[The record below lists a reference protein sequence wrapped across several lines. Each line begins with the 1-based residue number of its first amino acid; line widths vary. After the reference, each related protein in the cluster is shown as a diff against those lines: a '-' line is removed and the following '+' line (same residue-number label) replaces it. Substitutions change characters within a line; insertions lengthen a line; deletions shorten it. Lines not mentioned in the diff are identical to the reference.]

1 MKKGHKIVSL
11 LIAVA
16 MAAPL
21 AFSNVS
27 PVEAANKFDGHESRY
42 YKLCSSKTLTRSNQS
57 TCREF
62 NKYLKTKSASLKNE
76 ISNKQNNVDSA
87 KLSISDMA
95 NKINTLNSQINDAN
109 QKISYM
115 NTAIQN
121 SENNLNQKK
130 GLLKERIYSMQ
141 SQMNSNAYVDYLF
154 NASSFSDFFSRAA
167 TLKDLTAYETD
178 LMNEIKEE
186 QKQLETQK
194 QTLVDTQKTLS
205 TQKTQAES
213 LQKSL
218 VAKLEAEQK
227 ALQDKQ
233 SDLSDNESNIGT
245 IAENLVEL
253 SKASD
258 ESRVTGVTHATPNT
272 TVSSNSGSS
281 NSNSSSSSSSGSS
294 NSNSGSTSNRGQ
306 SSSSNSGTSHN
317 NGGSSNNGGSNNA
330 SIPTPTPS
338 ASQSARGLA
347 IANKALTRQGYMYSW
362 GGCHSMGQISNPNWT
377 KFDCSGLVNWA
388 HYQAGVN
395 IGSNTT
401 KSLCGVGTQVGRGS
415 MQAGDII
422 LFSSNGSYSGVHHVG
437 IYIGGNRM
445 VHAPSTGKPV
455 QVASLSNGY
464 WQREFYQARRCY

>member
-1 MKKGHKIVSL
+1 MNRGHKIVSL
-11 LIAVA
+11 LIACA
-16 MAAPL
+16 MVTPL
-21 AFSNVS
+21 ALSNVNT
-27 PVEAANKFDGHESRY
+27 VEAANKFEGQETKY
-42 YKLCSSKTLTRSNQS
+42 YKLCSSKTLTRSNQN
-57 TCREF
+57 TFKEF
-62 NKYLKTKSASLKNE
+62 NKYLKTKSASLKSE
-76 ISNKQNNVDSA
+76 ISSKQSNVDSA
-87 KLSISDMA
+87 KLSIADA
-95 NKINTLNSQINDAN
+95 ADKINSLNSQINEAT
-109 QKISYM
+109 QKIAYM
-115 NTAIQN
+115 NTAITN
-121 SENNLNQKK
+121 AENNLNEKK
-130 GLLKERIYSMQ
+130 ALLKDRIYSMQ
-141 SQMNSNAYVDYLF
+141 SQMNSDAYVDYLF

-167 TLKDLTAYETD
+167 TLKDLTSYETD

-186 QKQLETQK
+186 QKQLEIQK
-194 QTLVDTQKTLS
+194 QTLVDTQTALNA
-205 TQKTQAES
+205 QKSQAEE

-245 IAENLVEL
+245 IAQNLVEL

-258 ESRVTGVTHATPNT
+258 ESKVSGVTHATPNKNNSS
-272 TVSSNSGSS
+272 SSNSGSS
-281 NSNSSSSSSSGSS
+281 NNGGSS
-294 NSNSGSTSNRGQ
+294 NTS
-306 SSSSNSGTSHN
+306 
-317 NGGSSNNGGSNNA
+317 GSSNNGGGNT
-330 SIPTPTPS
+330 IPTPTPS
-338 ASQSARGLA
+338 PDQSSRGLA

-362 GGCHSMGQISNPNWT
+362 GGCHSMSQIANPNWT

-401 KSLCGVGTQVGRGS
+401 KTLCGVGTQVDRGS

-445 VHAPSTGKPV
+445 VHAPSSGKPV
-455 QVASLSNGY
+455 QVATLGNGY

>member
-1 MKKGHKIVSL
+1 MKRGHKIVSL
-11 LIAVA
+11 LIACA
-16 MAAPL
+16 MVTPL
-21 AFSNVS
+21 AFSNVNT
-27 PVEAANKFDGHESRY
+27 VEAANKLEGQETKY
-42 YKLCSSKTLTRSNQS
+42 YKLCSSKTLTRSNQN
-57 TCREF
+57 TCKEF
-62 NKYLKTKSASLKNE
+62 NKYLKTKSASLKSE
-76 ISNKQNNVDSA
+76 ISSKQSSVDSA
-87 KLSISDMA
+87 KLSISDA
-95 NKINTLNSQINDAN
+95 ADKINSLNSQINEAT
-109 QKISYM
+109 QKIAYM
-115 NTAIQN
+115 NTAITN
-121 SENNLNQKK
+121 AENNLNEKK
-130 GLLKERIYSMQ
+130 ALLKDRIYSMQ

-167 TLKDLTAYETD
+167 TLKDLTSYETD

-186 QKQLETQK
+186 QKQLEIQK
-194 QTLVDTQKTLS
+194 QTLVDTQTALNA
-205 TQKTQAES
+205 QKSQAEE

-245 IAENLVEL
+245 IAQNLVEL

-258 ESRVTGVTHATPNT
+258 ESKVSGVTHATPNKNNSS
-272 TVSSNSGSS
+272 SSNSGSS
-281 NSNSSSSSSSGSS
+281 NSGGSS
-294 NSNSGSTSNRGQ
+294 NNS
-306 SSSSNSGTSHN
+306 
-317 NGGSSNNGGSNNA
+317 GSSNNGGGNT
-330 SIPTPTPS
+330 IPTPTPS
-338 ASQSARGLA
+338 PDQSSRGLA

-362 GGCHSMGQISNPNWT
+362 GGCHSMSQIANPNWT

-401 KSLCGVGTQVGRGS
+401 KTLCGVGTQVDRGS

-445 VHAPSTGKPV
+445 VHAPSSGKPV
-455 QVASLSNGY
+455 QVATLGNGY

>member
-1 MKKGHKIVSL
+1 MKRGHKIVSL
-11 LIAVA
+11 LIACA
-16 MAAPL
+16 MVTPL
-21 AFSNVS
+21 ALSNVNT
-27 PVEAANKFDGHESRY
+27 VEATNKFEGQETKY
-42 YKLCSSKTLTRSNQS
+42 YKLCSSKTLTRSNQ
-57 TCREF
+57 
-62 NKYLKTKSASLKNE
+62 NLKTKSASLKSE
-76 ISNKQNNVDSA
+76 ISSKQSNVDSA
-87 KLSISDMA
+87 KLSISDAA
-95 NKINTLNSQINDAN
+95 NKINSLNSQINEAT
-109 QKISYM
+109 QKIAYM
-115 NTAIQN
+115 NTAITN
-121 SENNLNQKK
+121 AENNLNEKK
-130 GLLKERIYSMQ
+130 ALLKDRIYSMQ

-167 TLKDLTAYETD
+167 TLKDLTSYETD

-186 QKQLETQK
+186 QKQLEIQK
-194 QTLVDTQKTLS
+194 QTLVDTQTALNAQKSQAEEL
-205 TQKTQAES
+205 QKT
-213 LQKSL
+213 L

-245 IAENLVEL
+245 IAQNLVEL

-258 ESRVTGVTHATPNT
+258 ESKVSGVTHATPNKNNSSS
-272 TVSSNSGSS
+272 SSNSGSS
-281 NSNSSSSSSSGSS
+281 N
-294 NSNSGSTSNRGQ
+294 
-306 SSSSNSGTSHN
+306 
-317 NGGSSNNGGSNNA
+317 NGGSSNNSGSSNNGGGNT
-330 SIPTPTPS
+330 TPTPS
-338 ASQSARGLA
+338 PDQSSRGLA

-362 GGCHSMGQISNPNWT
+362 GGCHSMSQIANPNWT

-401 KSLCGVGTQVGRGS
+401 KTLCGVGTQVDRGS

-445 VHAPSTGKPV
+445 VHAPSSGKPV
-455 QVASLSNGY
+455 QVATLGNGY

>member
-1 MKKGHKIVSL
+1 MKRGHKIVSL
-11 LIAVA
+11 LIACA
-16 MAAPL
+16 MVTPL
-21 AFSNVS
+21 AFSNVNT
-27 PVEAANKFDGHESRY
+27 VEAANKFEGQETKY
-42 YKLCSSKTLTRSNQS
+42 YKLCSSKTLTRSNQN
-57 TCREF
+57 TCKEF
-62 NKYLKTKSASLKNE
+62 NKYLKTKSASLKSE
-76 ISNKQNNVDSA
+76 ISSKQSSVDSA
-87 KLSISDMA
+87 KLSISDA
-95 NKINTLNSQINDAN
+95 ADKINSLNSQINEAT
-109 QKISYM
+109 QKIAYM
-115 NTAIQN
+115 NTAITN
-121 SENNLNQKK
+121 AENNLNEKK
-130 GLLKERIYSMQ
+130 ALLKDRIYSMQ

-167 TLKDLTAYETD
+167 TLKGLTSYETD

-186 QKQLETQK
+186 QKQLEIQK
-194 QTLVDTQKTLS
+194 QTLVDTQTALNA
-205 TQKTQAES
+205 QKSQAEE

-245 IAENLVEL
+245 IAQNLVEL

-258 ESRVTGVTHATPNT
+258 ESKVSGVTHATPNKNNSS
-272 TVSSNSGSS
+272 SSNSGSS
-281 NSNSSSSSSSGSS
+281 N
-294 NSNSGSTSNRGQ
+294 
-306 SSSSNSGTSHN
+306 
-317 NGGSSNNGGSNNA
+317 NGGSSNNSGSSNNGGGNT
-330 SIPTPTPS
+330 IPTPTPS
-338 ASQSARGLA
+338 PDQSSRGLA

-362 GGCHSMGQISNPNWT
+362 GGCHSMSQIANPNWT

-401 KSLCGVGTQVGRGS
+401 KTLCGVGTQVDRGS

-445 VHAPSTGKPV
+445 VHAPSSGKPV
-455 QVASLSNGY
+455 QVATLGNGY

>member
-1 MKKGHKIVSL
+1 MVT
-11 LIAVA
+11 
-16 MAAPL
+16 PL
-21 AFSNVS
+21 AFSNVIT
-27 PVEAANKFDGHESRY
+27 VEAANKFEGQETKY
-42 YKLCSSKTLTRSNQS
+42 YKLCSSKTLTRSNQN
-57 TCREF
+57 TCKEF

-76 ISNKQNNVDSA
+76 ISSKQSNVDSA
-87 KLSISDMA
+87 KLSISDA
-95 NKINTLNSQINDAN
+95 ADKINSLNSQINEAT
-109 QKISYM
+109 QKIAYM
-115 NTAIQN
+115 NTAITN
-121 SENNLNQKK
+121 AENNLNEKK
-130 GLLKERIYSMQ
+130 ALLKDRIYSMQ

-167 TLKDLTAYETD
+167 TLKDLTSYETD

-186 QKQLETQK
+186 QKQLEIQK
-194 QTLVDTQKTLS
+194 QTLVDTQTALNA
-205 TQKTQAES
+205 QKSQAEE

-245 IAENLVEL
+245 IAQNLVEL

-258 ESRVTGVTHATPNT
+258 ESKVSGVTHATPNKNNSS
-272 TVSSNSGSS
+272 SSNSGSS
-281 NSNSSSSSSSGSS
+281 N
-294 NSNSGSTSNRGQ
+294 
-306 SSSSNSGTSHN
+306 
-317 NGGSSNNGGSNNA
+317 NGGSSNNSGSSNNGGGNT
-330 SIPTPTPS
+330 IPTPTPS
-338 ASQSARGLA
+338 PDQSSRGLA

-362 GGCHSMGQISNPNWT
+362 GGCHSMSQIANPNWT

-401 KSLCGVGTQVGRGS
+401 KTLCGVGTQVDRGS

-445 VHAPSTGKPV
+445 VHAPSSGKPV
-455 QVASLSNGY
+455 QVATLGNGY

>member
-1 MKKGHKIVSL
+1 MVT
-11 LIAVA
+11 
-16 MAAPL
+16 PL
-21 AFSNVS
+21 AFSNVNT
-27 PVEAANKFDGHESRY
+27 VEAANKFEGQETKY
-42 YKLCSSKTLTRSNQS
+42 YKLCSSKTLTRSNQN
-57 TCREF
+57 TCKEF
-62 NKYLKTKSASLKNE
+62 NKYLKTKSASLKSE
-76 ISNKQNNVDSA
+76 ISSKQSSVDSA
-87 KLSISDMA
+87 KLSISDA
-95 NKINTLNSQINDAN
+95 ADKINSLNSQINEAT
-109 QKISYM
+109 QKIAYM
-115 NTAIQN
+115 NTAITN
-121 SENNLNQKK
+121 AENNL
-130 GLLKERIYSMQ
+130 LKDRIYSMQ

-167 TLKDLTAYETD
+167 TLKDLTSYETD

-186 QKQLETQK
+186 QKQLEIQK
-194 QTLVDTQKTLS
+194 QTLVDTQTALNA
-205 TQKTQAES
+205 QKSQAEE

-245 IAENLVEL
+245 IAQNLVEL

-258 ESRVTGVTHATPNT
+258 ESKVSGVTHATPNKNNSS
-272 TVSSNSGSS
+272 SSNSGSS
-281 NSNSSSSSSSGSS
+281 N
-294 NSNSGSTSNRGQ
+294 
-306 SSSSNSGTSHN
+306 
-317 NGGSSNNGGSNNA
+317 NGGSSNNSGSSNNGGGNT
-330 SIPTPTPS
+330 IPTPTPS
-338 ASQSARGLA
+338 PDQSSRGLA

-362 GGCHSMGQISNPNWT
+362 GGCHSMSQIANPNWT

-401 KSLCGVGTQVGRGS
+401 KTLCGVGTQVDRGS

-445 VHAPSTGKPV
+445 VHAPSSGKPV
-455 QVASLSNGY
+455 QVATLGNGY

>member
-1 MKKGHKIVSL
+1 MKRGHKIVSL
-11 LIAVA
+11 LIACA
-16 MAAPL
+16 MVTPL
-21 AFSNVS
+21 AFSNVNT
-27 PVEAANKFDGHESRY
+27 VEAANKFEGQETKY
-42 YKLCSSKTLTRSNQS
+42 YKLCSSKTLTRSNQN
-57 TCREF
+57 TCKEF
-62 NKYLKTKSASLKNE
+62 NKYLKTKSASLKSE
-76 ISNKQNNVDSA
+76 ISSKQSSVDSA
-87 KLSISDMA
+87 KLSISDA
-95 NKINTLNSQINDAN
+95 ADKINSLNIQINEAT
-109 QKISYM
+109 QKIAYM
-115 NTAIQN
+115 NTAITN
-121 SENNLNQKK
+121 AENNLNEKK
-130 GLLKERIYSMQ
+130 ALLKDRIYSMQ

-167 TLKDLTAYETD
+167 TLKDLTSYETD

-186 QKQLETQK
+186 QKQLEIQK
-194 QTLVDTQKTLS
+194 QTLVDTQTALNA
-205 TQKTQAES
+205 QKSQAEE

-233 SDLSDNESNIGT
+233 SDLFDNESNIGT
-245 IAENLVEL
+245 IAQNLVEL

-258 ESRVTGVTHATPNT
+258 ESKVSGVTHATPNK
-272 TVSSNSGSS
+272 N
-281 NSNSSSSSSSGSS
+281 NSSSSNCGSS
-294 NSNSGSTSNRGQ
+294 
-306 SSSSNSGTSHN
+306 N
-317 NGGSSNNGGSNNA
+317 NGGSSNNSGSSNNGGGNT
-330 SIPTPTPS
+330 IPTPTPS
-338 ASQSARGLA
+338 PDQSSRGLA

-362 GGCHSMGQISNPNWT
+362 GGCHSMSQIANPNWT

-401 KSLCGVGTQVGRGS
+401 KTLCGVGTQVDRGS

-445 VHAPSTGKPV
+445 VHAPSSGKPV
-455 QVASLSNGY
+455 QVATLGNGY

>member
-1 MKKGHKIVSL
+1 MKRGHKIVSL
-11 LIAVA
+11 LIACA
-16 MAAPL
+16 MVTPL
-21 AFSNVS
+21 AFSNVNT
-27 PVEAANKFDGHESRY
+27 VEAANKFEGQETKY
-42 YKLCSSKTLTRSNQS
+42 YKLCSSKTLTRSNQN
-57 TCREF
+57 TCKEF
-62 NKYLKTKSASLKNE
+62 NKYLKTKSASLKSE
-76 ISNKQNNVDSA
+76 ISSKQSSVDSA
-87 KLSISDMA
+87 KLSISDA
-95 NKINTLNSQINDAN
+95 ADKINSLNSQINEAT
-109 QKISYM
+109 QKIAYM
-115 NTAIQN
+115 NTAITN
-121 SENNLNQKK
+121 AENNLNEKK
-130 GLLKERIYSMQ
+130 ALLKDRIYSMQ

-167 TLKDLTAYETD
+167 TLKDLTSYETD

-186 QKQLETQK
+186 QKQLEIQK
-194 QTLVDTQKTLS
+194 QTLVDTQTALNA
-205 TQKTQAES
+205 QKSQAEE

-245 IAENLVEL
+245 IAQNLVEL

-258 ESRVTGVTHATPNT
+258 ESKVSGVTHATPNKNNSS
-272 TVSSNSGSS
+272 SSNSGSS
-281 NSNSSSSSSSGSS
+281 N
-294 NSNSGSTSNRGQ
+294 
-306 SSSSNSGTSHN
+306 
-317 NGGSSNNGGSNNA
+317 NGGSSNNSGSSNNGGGNT
-330 SIPTPTPS
+330 IPTPTPS
-338 ASQSARGLA
+338 PDQSSRGLA

-362 GGCHSMGQISNPNWT
+362 GGCHSMSQIANPNWT

-395 IGSNTT
+395 IESNTT
-401 KSLCGVGTQVGRGS
+401 KTLCGVGTQVDRGS

-445 VHAPSTGKPV
+445 VHAPSSGKPV
-455 QVASLSNGY
+455 QVATLGNGY

>member
-1 MKKGHKIVSL
+1 MVT
-11 LIAVA
+11 
-16 MAAPL
+16 PL
-21 AFSNVS
+21 ALSNVNT
-27 PVEAANKFDGHESRY
+27 VEAANKFEGQETKY
-42 YKLCSSKTLTRSNQS
+42 YKLCSSKTLTRSNQN
-57 TCREF
+57 TCKEF
-62 NKYLKTKSASLKNE
+62 NKYLKTKSASLKSE
-76 ISNKQNNVDSA
+76 ISSKQSSVDSA
-87 KLSISDMA
+87 KLSISDA
-95 NKINTLNSQINDAN
+95 ADKINSLNSQINEAT
-109 QKISYM
+109 QKIAYM
-115 NTAIQN
+115 NTAITN
-121 SENNLNQKK
+121 AENNLNEKK
-130 GLLKERIYSMQ
+130 ALLKDRIYSMQ

-167 TLKDLTAYETD
+167 TLKDLTSYETD

-186 QKQLETQK
+186 QKQLEIQK
-194 QTLVDTQKTLS
+194 QTLVDTQTALNA
-205 TQKTQAES
+205 QKSQAEE

-245 IAENLVEL
+245 IAQNLVEL

-258 ESRVTGVTHATPNT
+258 ESKVSGVTHATPNK
-272 TVSSNSGSS
+272 N
-281 NSNSSSSSSSGSS
+281 NI
-294 NSNSGSTSNRGQ
+294 
-306 SSSSNSGTSHN
+306 SSSNSGYSK
-317 NGGSSNNGGSNNA
+317 NGGSSNNSGSSNNGGGNT
-330 SIPTPTPS
+330 IPTPTPS
-338 ASQSARGLA
+338 PDQSSRGLA

-362 GGCHSMGQISNPNWT
+362 GGCHSMSQIANPNWT

-401 KSLCGVGTQVGRGS
+401 KTLCGVGTQVDRGS

-445 VHAPSTGKPV
+445 VHAPSSGKPV
-455 QVASLSNGY
+455 QVATLGNGY

>member
-1 MKKGHKIVSL
+1 MVT
-11 LIAVA
+11 
-16 MAAPL
+16 PL
-21 AFSNVS
+21 AFSNVNT
-27 PVEAANKFDGHESRY
+27 VEAANKFEGQETKY
-42 YKLCSSKTLTRSNQS
+42 YKLCSSKTLTRSNQN
-57 TCREF
+57 TCKEF
-62 NKYLKTKSASLKNE
+62 NKYLKTKSASLKSE
-76 ISNKQNNVDSA
+76 ISSKQSSVDSA
-87 KLSISDMA
+87 KLSISDA
-95 NKINTLNSQINDAN
+95 ADKINSLNSQINEAT
-109 QKISYM
+109 QKIAYM
-115 NTAIQN
+115 NTAITN
-121 SENNLNQKK
+121 AENNLNEKK
-130 GLLKERIYSMQ
+130 ALLKDRIYSMQ

-167 TLKDLTAYETD
+167 TLKDLTSYETD

-186 QKQLETQK
+186 QKQLEIQK
-194 QTLVDTQKTLS
+194 QTLVDTQTALNA
-205 TQKTQAES
+205 QKSQAEE

-245 IAENLVEL
+245 IAQNLVEL

-258 ESRVTGVTHATPNT
+258 ESKVSGVTHATPNKNNSS
-272 TVSSNSGSS
+272 SSNSGSS
-281 NSNSSSSSSSGSS
+281 N
-294 NSNSGSTSNRGQ
+294 
-306 SSSSNSGTSHN
+306 
-317 NGGSSNNGGSNNA
+317 NGGSSNNSGSSNNGGGNT
-330 SIPTPTPS
+330 IPTPSPD
-338 ASQSARGLA
+338 QSSRGLA

-362 GGCHSMGQISNPNWT
+362 GGCHSMSQIANPNWT

-401 KSLCGVGTQVGRGS
+401 KTLCGVGTQVDRGS

-445 VHAPSTGKPV
+445 VHAPSSGKPV
-455 QVASLSNGY
+455 QVATLGNGY

>member
-1 MKKGHKIVSL
+1 MKRGHKIVSL
-11 LIAVA
+11 LIACA
-16 MAAPL
+16 MVTPL
-21 AFSNVS
+21 AFSNVNT
-27 PVEAANKFDGHESRY
+27 VEAANKFEGQETKY
-42 YKLCSSKTLTRSNQS
+42 YKLCSSKTLTRSNQN
-57 TCREF
+57 TCKEF
-62 NKYLKTKSASLKNE
+62 NKYLKTKSASLKSE
-76 ISNKQNNVDSA
+76 ISSKQSNVDSA
-87 KLSISDMA
+87 KLSIADA
-95 NKINTLNSQINDAN
+95 ADKINSLNSQINEAT
-109 QKISYM
+109 QKIAYM
-115 NTAIQN
+115 NTAITN
-121 SENNLNQKK
+121 AENNLNEKK
-130 GLLKERIYSMQ
+130 ALLKDRIYSMQ

-167 TLKDLTAYETD
+167 TLKDLTSYETD

-186 QKQLETQK
+186 QKQLEIQK
-194 QTLVDTQKTLS
+194 QTLVDTQTALNA
-205 TQKTQAES
+205 QKSQAEE

-245 IAENLVEL
+245 IAQNLVEL

-258 ESRVTGVTHATPNT
+258 ESKVSGVTHATSNKNNSS
-272 TVSSNSGSS
+272 SSNSGSS
-281 NSNSSSSSSSGSS
+281 N
-294 NSNSGSTSNRGQ
+294 
-306 SSSSNSGTSHN
+306 
-317 NGGSSNNGGSNNA
+317 NGGSSNNSGSSNNGGGNT
-330 SIPTPTPS
+330 IPTPTPS
-338 ASQSARGLA
+338 PDQSSRGLA

-362 GGCHSMGQISNPNWT
+362 GGCHSMSQIANPNWT

-401 KSLCGVGTQVGRGS
+401 KTLCGVGTQVDRGS

-445 VHAPSTGKPV
+445 VHAPSSGKPV
-455 QVASLSNGY
+455 QVATLGNGY

>member
-11 LIAVA
+11 LIACA
-16 MAAPL
+16 MVTPL
-21 AFSNVS
+21 AFSNVNT
-27 PVEAANKFDGHESRY
+27 VEAANKFEGQETKY
-42 YKLCSSKTLTRSNQS
+42 YKLCSSKTLTRSNQN
-57 TCREF
+57 TCKEF
-62 NKYLKTKSASLKNE
+62 NKYLKTKSASLKSE
-76 ISNKQNNVDSA
+76 ISSKQSSVDSA
-87 KLSISDMA
+87 KLSISDA
-95 NKINTLNSQINDAN
+95 ADKINSLNSQINEAT
-109 QKISYM
+109 QKIAYM
-115 NTAIQN
+115 NTAITN
-121 SENNLNQKK
+121 AENNLNEKK
-130 GLLKERIYSMQ
+130 ALLKDRIYSMQ

-167 TLKDLTAYETD
+167 TLKDLTSYETD

-186 QKQLETQK
+186 QKQLEIQK
-194 QTLVDTQKTLS
+194 QTLVDTQTALNA
-205 TQKTQAES
+205 QKSQAEE

-245 IAENLVEL
+245 IAQNLVEL

-258 ESRVTGVTHATPNT
+258 ESKVSGVTHATPNKNNSS
-272 TVSSNSGSS
+272 SSNSGSS
-281 NSNSSSSSSSGSS
+281 N
-294 NSNSGSTSNRGQ
+294 
-306 SSSSNSGTSHN
+306 
-317 NGGSSNNGGSNNA
+317 NGGSSNNSGSSNNGGGNT
-330 SIPTPTPS
+330 IPTPSPD
-338 ASQSARGLA
+338 QSSRGLA

-362 GGCHSMGQISNPNWT
+362 GGCHSMSQIANPNWT
-377 KFDCSGLVNWA
+377 KFDCSGLVNWS

-401 KSLCGVGTQVGRGS
+401 KTLCGVGTQVDRGS

-445 VHAPSTGKPV
+445 VHAPSSGKPV
-455 QVASLSNGY
+455 QVATLGNGY

>member
-1 MKKGHKIVSL
+1 MKRGHKIASL
-11 LIAVA
+11 LIACA
-16 MAAPL
+16 MVTPL
-21 AFSNVS
+21 AFSNVNT
-27 PVEAANKFDGHESRY
+27 VEAANKFEGQETKY
-42 YKLCSSKTLTRSNQS
+42 YKLCSSKTLTRSNQN
-57 TCREF
+57 TCKEF
-62 NKYLKTKSASLKNE
+62 NKYLKTKSASLKSE
-76 ISNKQNNVDSA
+76 ISSKQSSVDSA
-87 KLSISDMA
+87 KLSISDA
-95 NKINTLNSQINDAN
+95 ADKINSLNSQINEAT
-109 QKISYM
+109 QKIAYM
-115 NTAIQN
+115 NTAITN
-121 SENNLNQKK
+121 AENNLNEKK
-130 GLLKERIYSMQ
+130 ALLKDRIYSMQ

-167 TLKDLTAYETD
+167 TLKDLTSYETD

-186 QKQLETQK
+186 QKQLEIQK
-194 QTLVDTQKTLS
+194 QTLVDTQTALNA
-205 TQKTQAES
+205 QKSQAEE

-233 SDLSDNESNIGT
+233 SDLSDNESNIGA
-245 IAENLVEL
+245 IAQNLVEL

-258 ESRVTGVTHATPNT
+258 ESKVSGVTHATPNK
-272 TVSSNSGSS
+272 N
-281 NSNSSSSSSSGSS
+281 NSSS
-294 NSNSGSTSNRGQ
+294 
-306 SSSSNSGTSHN
+306 N
-317 NGGSSNNGGSNNA
+317 NGGSSNNSGSSNNGGGNT
-330 SIPTPTPS
+330 IPTPTPS
-338 ASQSARGLA
+338 PDQSSRGLA

-362 GGCHSMGQISNPNWT
+362 GGCHSMSQIANPNWT

-401 KSLCGVGTQVGRGS
+401 KTLCGVGTQVDRGS

-445 VHAPSTGKPV
+445 VHAPSSGKPV
-455 QVASLSNGY
+455 QVATLGNGY

>member
-1 MKKGHKIVSL
+1 MKRGHKIVSL
-11 LIAVA
+11 LIACA
-16 MAAPL
+16 MVTPL
-21 AFSNVS
+21 AFSNVNT
-27 PVEAANKFDGHESRY
+27 VEAANKFEGQETKY
-42 YKLCSSKTLTRSNQS
+42 YKLCSSKTLTRSNQN
-57 TCREF
+57 TCKEF
-62 NKYLKTKSASLKNE
+62 NKYLKTKSASLKSE
-76 ISNKQNNVDSA
+76 ISSKQSSVDSA
-87 KLSISDMA
+87 KLSISDA
-95 NKINTLNSQINDAN
+95 ADKINSLNSQINEAT
-109 QKISYM
+109 QKIAYM
-115 NTAIQN
+115 NTAITN
-121 SENNLNQKK
+121 AENNLNEKK
-130 GLLKERIYSMQ
+130 ALLKDRIYSMQ

-167 TLKDLTAYETD
+167 TLKDLTSYETD

-186 QKQLETQK
+186 QKQLEIQK
-194 QTLVDTQKTLS
+194 QTLVDTQTALNA
-205 TQKTQAES
+205 QKSQAEE

-245 IAENLVEL
+245 IAQNLVEL

-258 ESRVTGVTHATPNT
+258 ESKVSGVTHATPNK
-272 TVSSNSGSS
+272 N
-281 NSNSSSSSSSGSS
+281 NSSS
-294 NSNSGSTSNRGQ
+294 
-306 SSSSNSGTSHN
+306 N
-317 NGGSSNNGGSNNA
+317 NGGSSNNSGSSNNGGGNT
-330 SIPTPTPS
+330 ILTPTPS
-338 ASQSARGLA
+338 PDQSSRGLA

-362 GGCHSMGQISNPNWT
+362 GGCHSMSQIANPNWT

-401 KSLCGVGTQVGRGS
+401 KTLCGVGTQVDRGS

-445 VHAPSTGKPV
+445 VHAPSSGKPV
-455 QVASLSNGY
+455 QVATLGNGY

>member
-1 MKKGHKIVSL
+1 MKRGHKIVSL
-11 LIAVA
+11 LIACA
-16 MAAPL
+16 MVTPL
-21 AFSNVS
+21 AFSNVNT
-27 PVEAANKFDGHESRY
+27 VEAANKFEGQETKY
-42 YKLCSSKTLTRSNQS
+42 YKLCSSKTLTRSNQN
-57 TCREF
+57 TCKEF
-62 NKYLKTKSASLKNE
+62 NKYLKTKSASLKSE
-76 ISNKQNNVDSA
+76 ISSKQSSVDSA
-87 KLSISDMA
+87 KLSISDA
-95 NKINTLNSQINDAN
+95 ADKINSLNSQINEAT
-109 QKISYM
+109 QKIAYM
-115 NTAIQN
+115 NTAITN
-121 SENNLNQKK
+121 AENNLNEKK
-130 GLLKERIYSMQ
+130 ALLKGRIYSMQ

-167 TLKDLTAYETD
+167 TLKDLTSYETD

-186 QKQLETQK
+186 QKQLEIQK
-194 QTLVDTQKTLS
+194 QTLVDTQTALNA
-205 TQKTQAES
+205 QKSQAEE

-245 IAENLVEL
+245 IAQNLVEL

-258 ESRVTGVTHATPNT
+258 ESKVSGVTHATPNKNNSS
-272 TVSSNSGSS
+272 SSNSGSS
-281 NSNSSSSSSSGSS
+281 N
-294 NSNSGSTSNRGQ
+294 
-306 SSSSNSGTSHN
+306 
-317 NGGSSNNGGSNNA
+317 NGGSSNNSGSSNNGGGNT
-330 SIPTPTPS
+330 IPTPTPS
-338 ASQSARGLA
+338 PDQSSRGLA

-362 GGCHSMGQISNPNWT
+362 GGCHSMSQIANPNWT

-401 KSLCGVGTQVGRGS
+401 KTLCGVGTQVDRGS

-445 VHAPSTGKPV
+445 VHAPSSGKPV
-455 QVASLSNGY
+455 QVATLGNGY

>member
-1 MKKGHKIVSL
+1 MVT
-11 LIAVA
+11 
-16 MAAPL
+16 PL
-21 AFSNVS
+21 AFSNVNT
-27 PVEAANKFDGHESRY
+27 VEAANKFEGQETKY
-42 YKLCSSKTLTRSNQS
+42 YKLCSSKTLTRSNQN
-57 TCREF
+57 TCKEF
-62 NKYLKTKSASLKNE
+62 NKYLKTKSASLKSE
-76 ISNKQNNVDSA
+76 ISSKQSSVDSA
-87 KLSISDMA
+87 KLSISDA
-95 NKINTLNSQINDAN
+95 ADKINSLNSQINEAT
-109 QKISYM
+109 QKIAYM
-115 NTAIQN
+115 NTAITN
-121 SENNLNQKK
+121 AENNLNEKK
-130 GLLKERIYSMQ
+130 ALLKDRIYSMQ

-167 TLKDLTAYETD
+167 TLKDLTSYETD

-186 QKQLETQK
+186 QKQLEIQK
-194 QTLVDTQKTLS
+194 QTLVDTQTALNA
-205 TQKTQAES
+205 QKSQAEE

-227 ALQDKQ
+227 ALQDTQ

-245 IAENLVEL
+245 IAQNLVEL

-258 ESRVTGVTHATPNT
+258 ESKVSGVTHATPNKNNSS
-272 TVSSNSGSS
+272 SSNSGSS
-281 NSNSSSSSSSGSS
+281 N
-294 NSNSGSTSNRGQ
+294 
-306 SSSSNSGTSHN
+306 
-317 NGGSSNNGGSNNA
+317 NGGSSNNSGSSNNGGGNT
-330 SIPTPTPS
+330 IPTPTPS
-338 ASQSARGLA
+338 PDQSSRGLA

-362 GGCHSMGQISNPNWT
+362 GGCHSMSQIANPNWT

-401 KSLCGVGTQVGRGS
+401 KTLCGVGTQVDRGS

-445 VHAPSTGKPV
+445 VHAPSSGKPV
-455 QVASLSNGY
+455 QVASLGNGY

>member
-1 MKKGHKIVSL
+1 MKRGHKIVSL
-11 LIAVA
+11 LIACA
-16 MAAPL
+16 MVTPL
-21 AFSNVS
+21 ALSNVNT
-27 PVEAANKFDGHESRY
+27 VEAANKFEGQETKY
-42 YKLCSSKTLTRSNQS
+42 YKLCSSKTLTRSNQN
-57 TCREF
+57 TCKEF
-62 NKYLKTKSASLKNE
+62 NKYLKTKSASLKSE
-76 ISNKQNNVDSA
+76 INSKQSNVDSA
-87 KLSISDMA
+87 KLSIADA
-95 NKINTLNSQINDAN
+95 ADKINSLNSQINEAT
-109 QKISYM
+109 QKIAYM
-115 NTAIQN
+115 NTAITN
-121 SENNLNQKK
+121 AENNLNEKK
-130 GLLKERIYSMQ
+130 ALLKDRIYSMQ

-167 TLKDLTAYETD
+167 TLKDLTSYETD

-186 QKQLETQK
+186 QKQLEIQK
-194 QTLVDTQKTLS
+194 QTLVDTQTALNA
-205 TQKTQAES
+205 QKSQAEE

-245 IAENLVEL
+245 IAQNLVEL

-258 ESRVTGVTHATPNT
+258 ESKVSGVTHATPNKNNSS
-272 TVSSNSGSS
+272 SSNSGSS
-281 NSNSSSSSSSGSS
+281 N
-294 NSNSGSTSNRGQ
+294 
-306 SSSSNSGTSHN
+306 
-317 NGGSSNNGGSNNA
+317 NGGSSNNSGSSNNGGGNT
-330 SIPTPTPS
+330 IPTPTPTPS
-338 ASQSARGLA
+338 PDQSSRGLA

-362 GGCHSMGQISNPNWT
+362 GGCHSMSQIANPNWT

-401 KSLCGVGTQVGRGS
+401 KTLCGVGTQVDRGS

-445 VHAPSTGKPV
+445 VHAPSSGKPV
-455 QVASLSNGY
+455 QVATLGNGY

>member
-1 MKKGHKIVSL
+1 MVT
-11 LIAVA
+11 
-16 MAAPL
+16 PL
-21 AFSNVS
+21 AFSDVNT
-27 PVEAANKFDGHESRY
+27 VEAANKFEGQETKY
-42 YKLCSSKTLTRSNQS
+42 YKLCSSKTLTRSNQN
-57 TCREF
+57 TCKEF
-62 NKYLKTKSASLKNE
+62 NKYLKTKSASLKSE
-76 ISNKQNNVDSA
+76 ISSKQSSVDSA
-87 KLSISDMA
+87 KLSISDA
-95 NKINTLNSQINDAN
+95 ADKINSLNSQINEAT
-109 QKISYM
+109 QKIAYM
-115 NTAIQN
+115 NTAITN
-121 SENNLNQKK
+121 AENNLNEKK
-130 GLLKERIYSMQ
+130 ALLKDRIYSMQ

-167 TLKDLTAYETD
+167 TLKDLTSYETD

-186 QKQLETQK
+186 QKQLEIQK
-194 QTLVDTQKTLS
+194 QTLVDTQTALNA
-205 TQKTQAES
+205 QKSQAEE

-245 IAENLVEL
+245 IAQNLVEL

-258 ESRVTGVTHATPNT
+258 ESKVSGVTHATPNKNNSS
-272 TVSSNSGSS
+272 SSNSGSS
-281 NSNSSSSSSSGSS
+281 N
-294 NSNSGSTSNRGQ
+294 
-306 SSSSNSGTSHN
+306 
-317 NGGSSNNGGSNNA
+317 NGGSSNNSGSSNNGGGNT
-330 SIPTPTPS
+330 IPTPTPS
-338 ASQSARGLA
+338 PDQSSRGLA

-362 GGCHSMGQISNPNWT
+362 GGCHSMSQIANPNWT

-401 KSLCGVGTQVGRGS
+401 KTLCGVGTQVDRGS

-445 VHAPSTGKPV
+445 VHAPSSGKPV
-455 QVASLSNGY
+455 QVATLGNGY

>member
-1 MKKGHKIVSL
+1 MKRGHKIVSL
-11 LIAVA
+11 LIACA
-16 MAAPL
+16 MVTPL
-21 AFSNVS
+21 ALSNVNT
-27 PVEAANKFDGHESRY
+27 VEAANKFEGQETKY
-42 YKLCSSKTLTRSNQS
+42 YKLCSSKTLTRSNQN
-57 TCREF
+57 TCKEF
-62 NKYLKTKSASLKNE
+62 NKYLKTKSASLKSE
-76 ISNKQNNVDSA
+76 ISSKQSNVDSA
-87 KLSISDMA
+87 KLSIADA
-95 NKINTLNSQINDAN
+95 ADKINSLNSQINEAT
-109 QKISYM
+109 QKIAYM
-115 NTAIQN
+115 NTAITN
-121 SENNLNQKK
+121 AENNLNEKK
-130 GLLKERIYSMQ
+130 ALLKDRIYSMQ

-167 TLKDLTAYETD
+167 TLKDLTSYETD

-186 QKQLETQK
+186 QKQLEIQK
-194 QTLVDTQKTLS
+194 QTLVDTQTALNA
-205 TQKTQAES
+205 QKSQAEE

-245 IAENLVEL
+245 IAQNLVEL

-258 ESRVTGVTHATPNT
+258 ESKVSGVTHATPNKNNSS
-272 TVSSNSGSS
+272 SSNSGSS
-281 NSNSSSSSSSGSS
+281 N
-294 NSNSGSTSNRGQ
+294 
-306 SSSSNSGTSHN
+306 
-317 NGGSSNNGGSNNA
+317 NGGSSNNSGSSNNGGGNT
-330 SIPTPTPS
+330 IPTPTPS
-338 ASQSARGLA
+338 PDQSSRGLA

-362 GGCHSMGQISNPNWT
+362 GGCHSMSQIANPNWT

-401 KSLCGVGTQVGRGS
+401 KTLCGVGTQVDRGS

-445 VHAPSTGKPV
+445 VHAPFT
-455 QVASLSNGY
+455 
-464 WQREFYQARRCY
+464 

>member
-1 MKKGHKIVSL
+1 MVT
-11 LIAVA
+11 
-16 MAAPL
+16 PL
-21 AFSNVS
+21 ALSNVNT
-27 PVEAANKFDGHESRY
+27 VEAANKFEGQQTKY
-42 YKLCSSKTLTRSNQS
+42 YKLCSSKTLTRSNQN
-57 TCREF
+57 TCKEF
-62 NKYLKTKSASLKNE
+62 NKYLKTKSASLKSE
-76 ISNKQNNVDSA
+76 ISSKQSSVDSA
-87 KLSISDMA
+87 KLSIADA
-95 NKINTLNSQINDAN
+95 ADKINNLNGRINEAN
-109 QKISYM
+109 QKIAYM
-115 NTAIQN
+115 NTAITN
-121 SENNLNQKK
+121 AENNLNEKK
-130 GLLKERIYSMQ
+130 ALLKDRIYSMQ

-167 TLKDLTAYETD
+167 TLKDLTSYETD

-186 QKQLETQK
+186 QKQLEIQK
-194 QTLVDTQKTLS
+194 QTLVDTQTALNA
-205 TQKTQAES
+205 QKSQAEE

-245 IAENLVEL
+245 IAQNLVEL

-258 ESRVTGVTHATPNT
+258 ESKVSGVTHATPNKNNSS
-272 TVSSNSGSS
+272 SSNSGSS
-281 NSNSSSSSSSGSS
+281 N
-294 NSNSGSTSNRGQ
+294 
-306 SSSSNSGTSHN
+306 
-317 NGGSSNNGGSNNA
+317 NGGSSNNSGSSNNGGGNT
-330 SIPTPTPS
+330 IPTPTPS
-338 ASQSARGLA
+338 PDQSSRGLA

-362 GGCHSMGQISNPNWT
+362 GGCHSMSQIANPNWT

-401 KSLCGVGTQVGRGS
+401 KTLCGVGTQVDRGS

-445 VHAPSTGKPV
+445 VHAPSSGKPV
-455 QVASLSNGY
+455 QVATLGNGY

>member
-1 MKKGHKIVSL
+1 MVT
-11 LIAVA
+11 
-16 MAAPL
+16 PL
-21 AFSNVS
+21 ALSNVNT
-27 PVEAANKFDGHESRY
+27 VEAANKFEGQETKY
-42 YKLCSSKTLTRSNQS
+42 YKLCSSKTLTRSNQN
-57 TCREF
+57 TCKEF
-62 NKYLKTKSASLKNE
+62 NKYLKTKSASLKSE
-76 ISNKQNNVDSA
+76 ISSKQSNVDSA
-87 KLSISDMA
+87 KLSIADA
-95 NKINTLNSQINDAN
+95 ADKINSLNSQINEAT
-109 QKISYM
+109 QKIAYM
-115 NTAIQN
+115 NTAITN
-121 SENNLNQKK
+121 AENNLNEKK
-130 GLLKERIYSMQ
+130 ALLKDRICSMQ

-167 TLKDLTAYETD
+167 TLKDLTSYETD

-186 QKQLETQK
+186 QKQLEIQK
-194 QTLVDTQKTLS
+194 QTLVDTQTALNA
-205 TQKTQAES
+205 QKSQAEE

-245 IAENLVEL
+245 IAQNLVEL

-258 ESRVTGVTHATPNT
+258 ESKVSGVTHATPNKNNSS
-272 TVSSNSGSS
+272 SSNSGSS
-281 NSNSSSSSSSGSS
+281 N
-294 NSNSGSTSNRGQ
+294 
-306 SSSSNSGTSHN
+306 
-317 NGGSSNNGGSNNA
+317 NGGSSNNSGSSNNGGGNT
-330 SIPTPTPS
+330 IPTPTPS
-338 ASQSARGLA
+338 PDQSSRGLA

-362 GGCHSMGQISNPNWT
+362 GGCHSMSQIANPNWT

-401 KSLCGVGTQVGRGS
+401 KTLCGVGTQVDRGS

-445 VHAPSTGKPV
+445 VHAPSSGKPV
-455 QVASLSNGY
+455 QVATLGNGY

>member
-1 MKKGHKIVSL
+1 MKKGLKIVSL
-11 LIAVA
+11 LIACA
-16 MAAPL
+16 MVTPL
-21 AFSNVS
+21 AFSNVNT
-27 PVEAANKFDGHESRY
+27 VEAANKFEGQETKY
-42 YKLCSSKTLTRSNQS
+42 YKLCSSKTLTRSNQN
-57 TCREF
+57 TCKDF
-62 NKYLKTKSASLKNE
+62 NKYLKTKSASLKSE
-76 ISNKQNNVDSA
+76 ISSKQSSVDSA
-87 KLSISDMA
+87 KLSISDA
-95 NKINTLNSQINDAN
+95 ADKINSLNSQINEAT
-109 QKISYM
+109 QKIAYM
-115 NTAIQN
+115 NTAITN
-121 SENNLNQKK
+121 AENNLNEKK
-130 GLLKERIYSMQ
+130 ALLKDRIYSMQ

-167 TLKDLTAYETD
+167 TLKDLTSYETD

-186 QKQLETQK
+186 QKQLEIQK
-194 QTLVDTQKTLS
+194 QTLVDTQTALNA
-205 TQKTQAES
+205 QKSQAEE

-245 IAENLVEL
+245 IAQNLVEL

-258 ESRVTGVTHATPNT
+258 ESKVSGVTHATPNKNNSS
-272 TVSSNSGSS
+272 SSNSGSS
-281 NSNSSSSSSSGSS
+281 N
-294 NSNSGSTSNRGQ
+294 
-306 SSSSNSGTSHN
+306 
-317 NGGSSNNGGSNNA
+317 NGGSSNNSGSSNNGGGNT
-330 SIPTPTPS
+330 IPTPTPS
-338 ASQSARGLA
+338 PDQSSRGLA

-362 GGCHSMGQISNPNWT
+362 GGCHSMSQIANPNWT

-401 KSLCGVGTQVGRGS
+401 KTLCGVGTQVDRGS

-445 VHAPSTGKPV
+445 VHAPSSGKPV
-455 QVASLSNGY
+455 QVATLGNGY

>member
-1 MKKGHKIVSL
+1 MKRGHKIVSL
-11 LIAVA
+11 LIACA
-16 MAAPL
+16 MVTPL
-21 AFSNVS
+21 ALSNVNT
-27 PVEAANKFDGHESRY
+27 VEAANKFEGQETKY
-42 YKLCSSKTLTRSNQS
+42 YKLCSSKTLTRSNQN
-57 TCREF
+57 TCKEF
-62 NKYLKTKSASLKNE
+62 NKYLKTKSASLKSE
-76 ISNKQNNVDSA
+76 INSKQSNVDSA
-87 KLSISDMA
+87 KLSIADA
-95 NKINTLNSQINDAN
+95 ADKINSLNSQINEAT
-109 QKISYM
+109 QKIAYM
-115 NTAIQN
+115 NTAITN
-121 SENNLNQKK
+121 AENNLNEKK
-130 GLLKERIYSMQ
+130 ALLKDRIYSMQ

-167 TLKDLTAYETD
+167 TLKDLTSYETD

-186 QKQLETQK
+186 QKQLEIQK
-194 QTLVDTQKTLS
+194 QTLVDTQTALNA
-205 TQKTQAES
+205 QKSQAEE

-245 IAENLVEL
+245 IAQNLVEL

-258 ESRVTGVTHATPNT
+258 ESKVSGVTHATPNKNNSS
-272 TVSSNSGSS
+272 SSNSGSS
-281 NSNSSSSSSSGSS
+281 NNGGLSN
-294 NSNSGSTSNRGQ
+294 NS
-306 SSSSNSGTSHN
+306 
-317 NGGSSNNGGSNNA
+317 GSSNNGGGNT
-330 SIPTPTPS
+330 IPTPTPS
-338 ASQSARGLA
+338 PDQSSRGLA

-362 GGCHSMGQISNPNWT
+362 GGCHSMSQIANPNWT

-401 KSLCGVGTQVGRGS
+401 KTLCGVGTQVDRGS

-445 VHAPSTGKPV
+445 VHAPSSGKPV
-455 QVASLSNGY
+455 QVASLGNGY

>member
-1 MKKGHKIVSL
+1 MKRGHKIVSL
-11 LIAVA
+11 LIACA
-16 MAAPL
+16 MVTPL
-21 AFSNVS
+21 AFSNVNT
-27 PVEAANKFDGHESRY
+27 VEAANIFEGQETKY
-42 YKLCSSKTLTRSNQS
+42 YKLCSSKTLTRSNQN
-57 TCREF
+57 TCKEF
-62 NKYLKTKSASLKNE
+62 NKYLKTKSASLKSE
-76 ISNKQNNVDSA
+76 ISSKQSSVDSA
-87 KLSISDMA
+87 KLSISDA
-95 NKINTLNSQINDAN
+95 ADKINSLNSQINEAT
-109 QKISYM
+109 QKIAYM
-115 NTAIQN
+115 NTAITN
-121 SENNLNQKK
+121 AENNLNEKK
-130 GLLKERIYSMQ
+130 ALLKDRIYSMQ

-167 TLKDLTAYETD
+167 TLKDLTSYETD

-186 QKQLETQK
+186 QKQLEIQK
-194 QTLVDTQKTLS
+194 QTLVDTQTALNA
-205 TQKTQAES
+205 QKSQAEE

-245 IAENLVEL
+245 IAQNLVEL

-258 ESRVTGVTHATPNT
+258 ESKVSGVTHATPNKNNSS
-272 TVSSNSGSS
+272 SSNSGSS
-281 NSNSSSSSSSGSS
+281 N
-294 NSNSGSTSNRGQ
+294 
-306 SSSSNSGTSHN
+306 
-317 NGGSSNNGGSNNA
+317 NGGSSNNSGSSNNGGGNT
-330 SIPTPTPS
+330 IPTPTPS
-338 ASQSARGLA
+338 PDQSSRGLA

-362 GGCHSMGQISNPNWT
+362 GGCHSMSQIANPNWT

-401 KSLCGVGTQVGRGS
+401 KTLCGVGTQVDRGS

-445 VHAPSTGKPV
+445 VHAPSSGKPV
-455 QVASLSNGY
+455 QVATLGNGY

>member
-1 MKKGHKIVSL
+1 MKRGHRIVSL
-11 LIAVA
+11 LIACA
-16 MAAPL
+16 MVTPL
-21 AFSNVS
+21 ALSNVNT
-27 PVEAANKFDGHESRY
+27 VEAANKFEGQETKY
-42 YKLCSSKTLTRSNQS
+42 YKLCSSKTLTRSNQN
-57 TCREF
+57 TCKEF
-62 NKYLKTKSASLKNE
+62 NKYLKTKSASLKSE
-76 ISNKQNNVDSA
+76 INSKQSNVDSA
-87 KLSISDMA
+87 KLSIADA
-95 NKINTLNSQINDAN
+95 ADKINSLNSQINEAT
-109 QKISYM
+109 QKIAYM
-115 NTAIQN
+115 NTAITN
-121 SENNLNQKK
+121 AENNLNEKK
-130 GLLKERIYSMQ
+130 ALLKDRIYSMQ

-167 TLKDLTAYETD
+167 TLKDLTSYETD

-186 QKQLETQK
+186 QKQLEIQK
-194 QTLVDTQKTLS
+194 QTLVDTQTALNA
-205 TQKTQAES
+205 QKSQAEE

-245 IAENLVEL
+245 IAQNLVEL

-258 ESRVTGVTHATPNT
+258 ESKVSGVTHATPNKNNSS
-272 TVSSNSGSS
+272 SSNSGSS
-281 NSNSSSSSSSGSS
+281 N
-294 NSNSGSTSNRGQ
+294 
-306 SSSSNSGTSHN
+306 
-317 NGGSSNNGGSNNA
+317 NGGSSNNSGSSNNGGGNT
-330 SIPTPTPS
+330 IPTPTPS
-338 ASQSARGLA
+338 PDQSSRGLA

-362 GGCHSMGQISNPNWT
+362 GGCHSMSQIANPNWT
-377 KFDCSGLVNWA
+377 KFDCSGLVNWS

-401 KSLCGVGTQVGRGS
+401 KTLCGVGTQVDRGS

-445 VHAPSTGKPV
+445 VHAPSSGKPV
-455 QVASLSNGY
+455 QVASLGNVY

>member
-11 LIAVA
+11 FIACA
-16 MAAPL
+16 MVTPL
-21 AFSNVS
+21 AFSNVNT
-27 PVEAANKFDGHESRY
+27 VEAANKFEGQETKY
-42 YKLCSSKTLTRSNQS
+42 YKLCSSKTLTRSNQN
-57 TCREF
+57 TCKEF
-62 NKYLKTKSASLKNE
+62 NKYLKTKSASLKSE
-76 ISNKQNNVDSA
+76 ISSKQSSVDSA
-87 KLSISDMA
+87 KLSISDA
-95 NKINTLNSQINDAN
+95 ADKINSLNSQINEAT
-109 QKISYM
+109 QKIAYM
-115 NTAIQN
+115 NTAITN
-121 SENNLNQKK
+121 AENNLNEKK
-130 GLLKERIYSMQ
+130 ALLKDRIYSMQ

-167 TLKDLTAYETD
+167 TLKDLTSYETD

-186 QKQLETQK
+186 QKQLEIQK
-194 QTLVDTQKTLS
+194 QTLVDTQTALNA
-205 TQKTQAES
+205 QKSQAEE

-245 IAENLVEL
+245 IAQNLVEL

-258 ESRVTGVTHATPNT
+258 ESKVSGVTHATPNKNNSS
-272 TVSSNSGSS
+272 SSNSGSS
-281 NSNSSSSSSSGSS
+281 N
-294 NSNSGSTSNRGQ
+294 
-306 SSSSNSGTSHN
+306 
-317 NGGSSNNGGSNNA
+317 NGGSSNNSGSSNNGGGNT
-330 SIPTPTPS
+330 IPTPSPD
-338 ASQSARGLA
+338 QSSRGLA

-362 GGCHSMGQISNPNWT
+362 GGCHSMSQIANPNWT

-401 KSLCGVGTQVGRGS
+401 KTLCGVGTQVDRGS

-445 VHAPSTGKPV
+445 VHAPSSGKPV
-455 QVASLSNGY
+455 QVATLGNGY

>member
-1 MKKGHKIVSL
+1 MKRGHKIVSL
-11 LIAVA
+11 LIACA
-16 MAAPL
+16 MVTPL
-21 AFSNVS
+21 ALSNVNT
-27 PVEAANKFDGHESRY
+27 VEAANKFEGQETKY
-42 YKLCSSKTLTRSNQS
+42 YKLCSSKTLTRSNQN
-57 TCREF
+57 TCKEF
-62 NKYLKTKSASLKNE
+62 NKYLKTKSASLKSE
-76 ISNKQNNVDSA
+76 INSKQSNVDSA
-87 KLSISDMA
+87 KLSIADA
-95 NKINTLNSQINDAN
+95 ADKINSLNSQINEAT
-109 QKISYM
+109 QKIAYM
-115 NTAIQN
+115 NTAITN
-121 SENNLNQKK
+121 AENNLNEKK
-130 GLLKERIYSMQ
+130 ALLKDRIYSMQ

-167 TLKDLTAYETD
+167 TLKDLTSYETD

-186 QKQLETQK
+186 QKQLEIQK
-194 QTLVDTQKTLS
+194 QTLVDTQTALNA
-205 TQKTQAES
+205 QKSQAEE

-245 IAENLVEL
+245 IAQNLVEL

-258 ESRVTGVTHATPNT
+258 ESKVSGVTHATPNKNNSS
-272 TVSSNSGSS
+272 SSNSGSS
-281 NSNSSSSSSSGSS
+281 N
-294 NSNSGSTSNRGQ
+294 
-306 SSSSNSGTSHN
+306 
-317 NGGSSNNGGSNNA
+317 NGGSSNNSVSSNNGGGNT
-330 SIPTPTPS
+330 IPTPTPS
-338 ASQSARGLA
+338 PDQSSRGLA

-362 GGCHSMGQISNPNWT
+362 GGCHSMSQIANPNWT

-401 KSLCGVGTQVGRGS
+401 KTLCGVGTQVDRGS

-445 VHAPSTGKPV
+445 VHAPSSGKPV
-455 QVASLSNGY
+455 QVATLGNGY

>member
-1 MKKGHKIVSL
+1 MKRGHKIVSL
-11 LIAVA
+11 LIACA
-16 MAAPL
+16 MVIPL
-21 AFSNVS
+21 AFSNVNT
-27 PVEAANKFDGHESRY
+27 VEAANKFEGQETKY
-42 YKLCSSKTLTRSNQS
+42 YKLCSSKTLTRSNQN
-57 TCREF
+57 TCKEF
-62 NKYLKTKSASLKNE
+62 NKYLKTKSASLKSE
-76 ISNKQNNVDSA
+76 ISSKQSSVDSA
-87 KLSISDMA
+87 KLSISDA
-95 NKINTLNSQINDAN
+95 ADKINSLNSQINEAT
-109 QKISYM
+109 QKIAYM
-115 NTAIQN
+115 NTAITN
-121 SENNLNQKK
+121 AENNLNEKK
-130 GLLKERIYSMQ
+130 ALLKDRIYSMQ

-167 TLKDLTAYETD
+167 TLKDLTSYETD

-186 QKQLETQK
+186 QKQLEIQK
-194 QTLVDTQKTLS
+194 QTLVDTQTALNA
-205 TQKTQAES
+205 QKSQAEE

-245 IAENLVEL
+245 IAQNLVEL

-258 ESRVTGVTHATPNT
+258 ESKVSGVTHATPNKNNSS
-272 TVSSNSGSS
+272 SSNSGSS
-281 NSNSSSSSSSGSS
+281 N
-294 NSNSGSTSNRGQ
+294 
-306 SSSSNSGTSHN
+306 
-317 NGGSSNNGGSNNA
+317 NGGSSNNSGSSNNGGGNT
-330 SIPTPTPS
+330 IPTPTPS
-338 ASQSARGLA
+338 PDQSSRGLA

-362 GGCHSMGQISNPNWT
+362 GGCHSMSQIANPNWT

-401 KSLCGVGTQVGRGS
+401 KTLCGVGTQVDRGS

-445 VHAPSTGKPV
+445 VHAPSSGKPV
-455 QVASLSNGY
+455 QVATLGNSY

>member
-1 MKKGHKIVSL
+1 MVT
-11 LIAVA
+11 
-16 MAAPL
+16 PL
-21 AFSNVS
+21 AFSNVNT
-27 PVEAANKFDGHESRY
+27 VEAANKFEGQETKY
-42 YKLCSSKTLTRSNQS
+42 YKLCSSKTLTRSNQN
-57 TCREF
+57 TCKEF
-62 NKYLKTKSASLKNE
+62 NKYLKTKSASLKSE
-76 ISNKQNNVDSA
+76 ISSKQSSVDSA
-87 KLSISDMA
+87 KLSISDA
-95 NKINTLNSQINDAN
+95 ADKINSLNSQINEAT
-109 QKISYM
+109 QKIAYM
-115 NTAIQN
+115 NTAITN
-121 SENNLNQKK
+121 AENNLNEKK
-130 GLLKERIYSMQ
+130 ALLKDRIYSLQ

-167 TLKDLTAYETD
+167 TLKDLTSYETD

-186 QKQLETQK
+186 QKQLEIQK
-194 QTLVDTQKTLS
+194 QTLVDTQTALNA
-205 TQKTQAES
+205 QKSQAEE

-245 IAENLVEL
+245 IAQNLVEL

-258 ESRVTGVTHATPNT
+258 ESKVSGVTHATPNKNNSS
-272 TVSSNSGSS
+272 SSNSGSS
-281 NSNSSSSSSSGSS
+281 N
-294 NSNSGSTSNRGQ
+294 
-306 SSSSNSGTSHN
+306 
-317 NGGSSNNGGSNNA
+317 NGGSSNNSGSSNNGGGNT
-330 SIPTPTPS
+330 IPTPTPS
-338 ASQSARGLA
+338 PDQSSRGLA

-362 GGCHSMGQISNPNWT
+362 GGCHSMSQIANPNWT

-401 KSLCGVGTQVGRGS
+401 KTLCGVGTQVDRGS

-445 VHAPSTGKPV
+445 VHAPSSGKPV
-455 QVASLSNGY
+455 QVATLGNGY

>member
-1 MKKGHKIVSL
+1 MKRGHKIVSL
-11 LIAVA
+11 LIACA
-16 MAAPL
+16 MVTPL
-21 AFSNVS
+21 AFSNVNT
-27 PVEAANKFDGHESRY
+27 VEAANKFEGQETKY
-42 YKLCSSKTLTRSNQS
+42 YKLCSSKTLTRSNQN
-57 TCREF
+57 TCKEF
-62 NKYLKTKSASLKNE
+62 NKYLKTKSASLKSE
-76 ISNKQNNVDSA
+76 ISSKQSSVDSA
-87 KLSISDMA
+87 KLSISDA
-95 NKINTLNSQINDAN
+95 ADKINSLNSQINEAT
-109 QKISYM
+109 QKIAYM
-115 NTAIQN
+115 NTAITN
-121 SENNLNQKK
+121 AENNLNEKK
-130 GLLKERIYSMQ
+130 ALLKDRIYSMQ

-167 TLKDLTAYETD
+167 TLKDLTSYETD

-186 QKQLETQK
+186 QKQLEIQK
-194 QTLVDTQKTLS
+194 QTLVDTQTALNA
-205 TQKTQAES
+205 QKSQAEE

-245 IAENLVEL
+245 IAQNLVEL

-258 ESRVTGVTHATPNT
+258 ESKVSGVTHAIPNKNNSS
-272 TVSSNSGSS
+272 SSNSGSS
-281 NSNSSSSSSSGSS
+281 N
-294 NSNSGSTSNRGQ
+294 
-306 SSSSNSGTSHN
+306 
-317 NGGSSNNGGSNNA
+317 NGGSSNNSGSSNNGGGNT
-330 SIPTPTPS
+330 IPTLTPS
-338 ASQSARGLA
+338 PDQSSRGLA

-362 GGCHSMGQISNPNWT
+362 GGCHSMSQIANPNWT

-401 KSLCGVGTQVGRGS
+401 KTLCGVGTQVDRGS

-445 VHAPSTGKPV
+445 VHAPSSGKPV
-455 QVASLSNGY
+455 QVATLGNGY

>member
-1 MKKGHKIVSL
+1 MCYNYVCVKEGDYVKRGHKIVSL
-11 LIAVA
+11 LIAAA
-16 MAAPL
+16 MITPL
-21 AFSNVS
+21 ALSNVNT
-27 PVEAANKFDGHESRY
+27 VEAANKFEGQETKY
-42 YKLCSSKTLTRSNQS
+42 YKLCASKTITRSNQN
-57 TCREF
+57 TCKEF
-62 NKYLKTKSASLKNE
+62 NKYLKTKSANLKSE
-76 ISNKQNNVDSA
+76 ISSKQNSVDSA
-87 KLSISDMA
+87 KLSIADA
-95 NKINTLNSQINDAN
+95 ADKINSLNSQIAEAN
-109 QKISYM
+109 QKIEYM
-115 NTAIQN
+115 NTAITN
-121 SENNLNQKK
+121 AENNLNEKK
-130 GLLKERIYSMQ
+130 ALLKDRIYSMQ

-186 QKQLETQK
+186 QKQLEIQK
-194 QTLVDTQKTLS
+194 QTLVDTQTALNAQKSQAEEL
-205 TQKTQAES
+205 QKT
-213 LQKSL
+213 L

-245 IAENLVEL
+245 IAQNLVEL

-258 ESRVTGVTHATPNT
+258 ESKVSGVTHATPNT
-272 TVSSNSGSS
+272 NSGSSSNSGSS
-281 NSNSSSSSSSGSS
+281 N
-294 NSNSGSTSNRGQ
+294 
-306 SSSSNSGTSHN
+306 
-317 NGGSSNNGGSNNA
+317 NGGSSNNSGSSNNGGGNT
-330 SIPTPTPS
+330 IPTPTPTPTPS
-338 ASQSARGLA
+338 PDQSSRGLA

-362 GGCHSMGQISNPNWT
+362 GGCHSMSQIANPNWT
-377 KFDCSGLVNWA
+377 RFDCSGLVNWA

-401 KSLCGVGTQVGRGS
+401 KSLCGVGTQVDRGS

-445 VHAPSTGKPV
+445 VHAPSSGKPV
-455 QVASLSNGY
+455 QVASLGNGY

>member
-1 MKKGHKIVSL
+1 MKRGHKIVSL
-11 LIAVA
+11 LIACA
-16 MAAPL
+16 MVTPL
-21 AFSNVS
+21 AFSNVNT
-27 PVEAANKFDGHESRY
+27 VEAANKFEGQETKY
-42 YKLCSSKTLTRSNQS
+42 YKLCSSKTLTRSNQN
-57 TCREF
+57 TCKEF
-62 NKYLKTKSASLKNE
+62 NKYLKTKSASLKSE
-76 ISNKQNNVDSA
+76 ISSKQSSVDSA
-87 KLSISDMA
+87 KLSISDA
-95 NKINTLNSQINDAN
+95 ADKINSLNSQINEAT
-109 QKISYM
+109 QKIAYM
-115 NTAIQN
+115 NTAITN
-121 SENNLNQKK
+121 AENNLNEKK
-130 GLLKERIYSMQ
+130 ALLKDRIYSMQ

-154 NASSFSDFFSRAA
+154 NASSLSDFFSRAA
-167 TLKDLTAYETD
+167 TLKDLTSYETD

-186 QKQLETQK
+186 QKQLEIQK
-194 QTLVDTQKTLS
+194 QTLVDTQTALNA
-205 TQKTQAES
+205 QKSQAEE

-245 IAENLVEL
+245 IAQNLVEL

-258 ESRVTGVTHATPNT
+258 ESKVSGVTHATPNKNNSS
-272 TVSSNSGSS
+272 SSNSGSS
-281 NSNSSSSSSSGSS
+281 N
-294 NSNSGSTSNRGQ
+294 
-306 SSSSNSGTSHN
+306 
-317 NGGSSNNGGSNNA
+317 NGGSSNNSGSSNNGGGNT
-330 SIPTPTPS
+330 IPTPTPS
-338 ASQSARGLA
+338 PDQSSRGLA

-362 GGCHSMGQISNPNWT
+362 GGCHSMSQIANPNWT

-401 KSLCGVGTQVGRGS
+401 KTLCGVGTQVDRGS

-445 VHAPSTGKPV
+445 VHAPSSGKPV
-455 QVASLSNGY
+455 QVATLGNGY